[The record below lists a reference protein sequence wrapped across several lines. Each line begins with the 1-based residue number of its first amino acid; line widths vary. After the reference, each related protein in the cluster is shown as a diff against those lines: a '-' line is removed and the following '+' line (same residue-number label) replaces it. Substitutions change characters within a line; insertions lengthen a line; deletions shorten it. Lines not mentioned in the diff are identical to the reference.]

1 MKEIRIKNVSE
12 YIDKV
17 NIIVNKMDK
26 RNIVVFRGEERDF
39 GETSC
44 VPNIYRNKSFFED
57 LKFEKNLFDEMRA
70 NGLCSL
76 DSYLVN
82 AVDAQHGGFPS
93 RLLDV
98 TYNCLVALFFSC
110 TPYYKTGNTNP
121 KEEDGCVYIFQ
132 LDKMF
137 CATSDN
143 ITKNYDEIVERKEE
157 CFINHPIFSKN
168 HKLIDHIKSNKRIIA
183 QQGAFILFQGDDYE
197 KLPERICSKIIVDGQ
212 SKKRIQDELKILFGI
227 DTGSMYPQTDN
238 LVQEM
243 VERSKNINN
252 SEFCIDN
259 ELKILLFNL
268 EKEIDYYISQLCQ
281 TSEQNAKYKYI
292 LKIEK
297 CFKDYNILIP
307 DLLNNLSDK
316 IPIDLFQFIDGYNE
330 IVFNTSNVL
339 DVAMKSK
346 DVINS
351 LDFYYRK
358 EDSNVYKR
366 NE

>member
-1 MKEIRIKNVSE
+1 MSGLAITNVSD
-12 YIDKV
+12 YIGEINSILEQKDS
-17 NIIVNKMDK
+17 NSII
-26 RNIVVFRGEERDF
+26 VFRGEERDF

-44 VPNIYRNKSFFED
+44 IPNIYRNKSIFSD

-98 TYNCLVALFFSC
+98 TYNCLVALFFAC
-110 TPYYKTGNTNP
+110 TPYYKSGKTTP
-121 KEEDGCVYIFQ
+121 KEDDGCVYVFE

-143 ITKNYDEIVERKEE
+143 ISRAYNEIVDRRKGS
-157 CFINHPIFSKN
+157 FINHPIFSKN

-183 QQGAFILFQGDDYE
+183 QQGAFILFQGDNYE
-197 KLPERICSKIIVDGQ
+197 KLPDRICSKIIIDGQ
-212 SKKRIQDELKILFGI
+212 SKKNIQNELKMFFGI

-238 LVQEM
+238 LVLEM
-243 VERSKNINN
+243 VTRSKNINN
-252 SEFCIDN
+252 LDFCVKNEF
-259 ELKILLFNL
+259 KILLRNIESEL
-268 EKEIDYYISQLCQ
+268 DYYISKLCQ
-281 TSEQNAKYKYI
+281 TTNRKGKYEYV

-307 DLLNNLSDK
+307 DFINSIEDEEKNNLK
-316 IPIDLFQFIDGYNE
+316 PFIDEYNQ
-330 IVFNTSNVL
+330 IVLNTSTVL
-339 DVAMKSK
+339 DIVMKRN
-346 DVINS
+346 DVIVGS
-351 LDFYYRK
+351 DYIIERMF
-358 EDSNVYKR
+358 
-366 NE
+366 

>member
-1 MKEIRIKNVSE
+1 MDNLAIRNVSE
-12 YIDKV
+12 YIKKV
-17 NIIVNKMDK
+17 NSIIAQKDSS
-26 RNIVVFRGEERDF
+26 NIIVFRGEEHDF

-44 VPNIYRNKSFFED
+44 IPNIYRNQNFFSD

-98 TYNCLVALFFSC
+98 TYNCLVALFFAC
-110 TPYYKTGNTNP
+110 TPYYKSGNTIP
-121 KEEDGCVYIFQ
+121 KEDNGCVYIFE

-143 ITKNYDEIVERKEE
+143 ISKAYTEIVERKKN

-183 QQGAFILFQGDDYE
+183 QQGAFILFQGDNYE
-197 KLPERICSKIIVDGQ
+197 KLPERICSKIIIDGQ
-212 SKKRIQDELKILFGI
+212 SKKSIQDELKNLFGI

-238 LVQEM
+238 LVHEM
-243 VERSKNINN
+243 VTRSKNINN
-252 SEFCIDN
+252 LDFCIEN
-259 ELKILLFNL
+259 ELEILLFNL
-268 EKEIDYYISQLCQ
+268 ESEIDYYISKLCQ
-281 TSEQNAKYKYI
+281 TSNVNTKYEYV

-307 DLLNNLSDK
+307 DFVYSLNNNVKSKVLPFVD
-316 IPIDLFQFIDGYNE
+316 DYNKT
-330 IVFNTSNVL
+330 VLNTSNIL
-339 DVAMKSK
+339 DIAMKRS
-346 DVINS
+346 DVINIS
-351 LDFYYRK
+351 DYIIERVF
-358 EDSNVYKR
+358 
-366 NE
+366 